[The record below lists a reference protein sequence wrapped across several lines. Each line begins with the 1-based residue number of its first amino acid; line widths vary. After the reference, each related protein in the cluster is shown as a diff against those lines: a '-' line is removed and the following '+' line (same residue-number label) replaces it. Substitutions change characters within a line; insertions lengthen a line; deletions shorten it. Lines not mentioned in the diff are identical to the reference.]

1 MFNLKFFCLTS
12 LISLAYVAEL
22 HAACSTATLKGV
34 YRYTTKGAVRG
45 RQYHG
50 SGRFLFN
57 GNGGAWHE
65 GSKIYQDAEEKINTS
80 GPFRYKLNSNCTG
93 RYWLPSGGRADQ
105 LRVDSNRNIRFF
117 FNDSNKRRS
126 SKTNGKRIGNLT
138 LADARKIKNGLANWN
153 RFALNNNQ
161 QNESSNGDNISVSN
175 QASVPGSVISTAT
188 QLFQAGGIASS
199 DCIHYSD
206 FQSCQKYNNAVSGL
220 YQICGEHNYQEACNL
235 GQMLITAHSAL
246 GWANLK

>member
-34 YRYTTKGAVRG
+34 YRYTSKGTVQG

-65 GSKIYQDAEEKINTS
+65 GSKVYQDAEEKINTS

-93 RYWLPSGGRADQ
+93 RDWVPDGRADQ
-105 LRVDSNRNIRFF
+105 LRVYSNRNISAF
-117 FNDSNKRRS
+117 FNDLNERS
-126 SKTNGKRIGNLT
+126 SGKVNGKRIGNLT

-153 RFALNNNQ
+153 RFASNNNQ

-175 QASVPGSVISTAT
+175 QASVPEDIRHIVEMYAADYSGDECIRTNDY
-188 QLFQAGGIASS
+188 QA
-199 DCIHYSD
+199 
-206 FQSCQKYNNAVSGL
+206 CQRYQNALSGL
-220 YQICGEHNYQEACNL
+220 DSICYQYNYQRACDAA
-235 GQMLITAHSAL
+235 TAMATHHAVMIAI
-246 GWANLK
+246 GN